1 METLSLE
8 SLKNQDGELFYIKNL
23 KEKFCIIQ
31 SVFKMASSVDTG
43 KKEKQLI
50 VLSIPDDAY
59 YRKSLQDIE
68 CFIRDMS
75 EKTTGLD
82 DFLVVYSTSLQKR
95 YKNRPTSPLGLNTK
109 RLIVEESLDLWMR
122 DFSPVLPKRQ
132 VKFSYKPK
140 YLKSK
145 DAKFVES
152 EFMKVLGKVDVQL
165 NRNDLILDGGN
176 VVDNNS
182 NKVIIS
188 ERMFLE
194 NKGKT
199 PQVLRNELEN
209 LFAAKV
215 AFIPD
220 PEDTTG
226 HADGIVAFVEDNVL
240 LIGDYGD
247 HDQYYESVEYAVKSV
262 FPEVETFRLPC
273 GKQDTSS
280 GIKYRILSIKPP
292 GAHSFQ
298 ALLSRG
304 LMESGGGLI

>member
-1 METLSLE
+1 MYKLSNL
-8 SLKNQDGELFYIKNL
+8 LFKNQDGELLMTNL
-23 KEKFCIIQ
+23 SQKLYFMLLLY
-31 SVFKMASSVDTG
+31 KMASSVDTET
-43 KKEKQLI
+43 KEKQLI
-50 VLSIPDDAY
+50 VLSLPDDKY
-59 YRKSLQDIE
+59 YRKSLEDIE

-75 EKTTGLD
+75 EKTAGLD
-82 DFLVVYSTSLQKR
+82 DFLVVYSTALKKR
-95 YKNRPTSPLGLNTK
+95 YKNRSTSPLGLNTK

-122 DFSPVLPKRQ
+122 DFSPVLPKHQ

-152 EFMKVLGKVDVQL
+152 EFMKVWGKMDVQFK
-165 NRNDLILDGGN
+165 RSELILDGGN

-188 ERMFLE
+188 ERIFLE

-199 PQVLRNELEN
+199 PQVLQNELGN
-209 LFAAKV
+209 LLSAKV

-226 HADGIVAFVEDNVL
+226 HADGIVAFLEDDVL

-247 HDQYYESVEYAVKSV
+247 EEYYEVVEVAVKSV

-273 GKQDTSS
+273 GKQDNSLGTRKNST
-280 GIKYRILSIKPP
+280 L
-292 GAHSFQ
+292 
-298 ALLSRG
+298 
-304 LMESGGGLI
+304 